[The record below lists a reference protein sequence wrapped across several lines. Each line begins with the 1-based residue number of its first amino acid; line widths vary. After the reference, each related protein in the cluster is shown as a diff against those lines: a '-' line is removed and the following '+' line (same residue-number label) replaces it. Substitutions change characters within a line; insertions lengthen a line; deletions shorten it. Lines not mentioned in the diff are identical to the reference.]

1 MIAALRRPKS
11 KKAKCR
17 ISKGFISLR
26 ENCLSR
32 TTLGIKCTARHFP
45 FVHVY
50 IHPFRISR
58 VTWRIRGFRMRIGFL
73 AFVLLACSPFVAA
86 QDNCPEGFRFVGTLS
101 GTGTDL
107 NPFDKRQAVKLPENA
122 TLDES
127 FQQKNVRVTNR
138 KSGAHSNMQASDI
151 PRGIL
156 VITHG
161 DEDEV
166 YQPGWAVSAPELKA
180 I

>member
-1 MIAALRRPKS
+1 
-11 KKAKCR
+11 
-17 ISKGFISLR
+17 
-26 ENCLSR
+26 
-32 TTLGIKCTARHFP
+32 
-45 FVHVY
+45 
-50 IHPFRISR
+50 
-58 VTWRIRGFRMRIGFL
+58 MRIGFL

-180 I
+180 IEKDSNGKVTRYEFAMKLFCTVSPHGQNPHYAECSVEAEVCYKPARE